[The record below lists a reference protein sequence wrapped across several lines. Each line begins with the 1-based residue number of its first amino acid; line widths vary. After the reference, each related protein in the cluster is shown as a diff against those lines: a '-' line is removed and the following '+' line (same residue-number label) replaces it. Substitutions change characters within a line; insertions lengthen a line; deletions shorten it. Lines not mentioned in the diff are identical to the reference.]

1 MNYPALID
9 GEAGAYGVAFPDLP
23 GIVAMGD
30 TLAEAVCHAET
41 ALEDYAIEAERDGM
55 ALMPPKRFG
64 IHQSSRRLHP
74 DLDSP
79 GPPQIAAHPIGSVH
93 PSI

>member
-41 ALEDYAIEAERDGM
+41 
-55 ALMPPKRFG
+55 
-64 IHQSSRRLHP
+64 
-74 DLDSP
+74 
-79 GPPQIAAHPIGSVH
+79 GSCT
-93 PSI
+93 S

>member
-41 ALEDYAIEAERDGM
+41 ALQDYAIEAERDGM
-55 ALMPPKRFG
+55 ALTPPSALESIKV
-64 IHQSSRRLHP
+64 P
-74 DLDSP
+74 DGCILT
-79 GPPQIAAHPIGSVH
+79 
-93 PSI
+93 SILLVRPRSLLTR